1 MDNYNPRQPTRF
13 RFKDSR
19 EMEKF
24 KFLTGNY
31 DFEEQELLEN
41 VSQDKT
47 YEPIIEVFK
56 ETIRTNKDIGVI
68 LYDGP
73 TSQNTY
79 IGYILRE
86 IGYLYTIINTSIL
99 IINLEYDNQR
109 DTLSITNTIEDILVA
124 DNVKTLFGNQSII
137 GQGNIDLYRHDLII
151 YHKRTSYDD
160 YEYKVHITYYSS
172 NSLKVDSVQDL
183 TTLTKAIN
191 GTKLFGPVVVNNTTG
206 DEDYDTISQSYIGL
220 GYDGSIW
227 CMVNLNDNLVTS
239 IPINNVSDTV
249 TAI

>member
-1 MDNYNPRQPTRF
+1 M
-13 RFKDSR
+13 
-19 EMEKF
+19 
-24 KFLTGNY
+24 
-31 DFEEQELLEN
+31 
-41 VSQDKT
+41 
-47 YEPIIEVFK
+47 
-56 ETIRTNKDIGVI
+56 
-68 LYDGP
+68 YDGP

-124 DNVKTLFGNQSII
+124 DNVKTLFGNQYII